1 MSDISL
7 ILLFKIAYLLLFLKI
22 IDSEKVSDKNQII
35 SRKNTIQECNY
46 FLYKWMQTSQLRIL
60 IEYHN
65 NFYIIIYKKIIINL
79 QPKLFY
85 FVSFNAYLHTFI
97 ILSNLE

>member
-1 MSDISL
+1 
-7 ILLFKIAYLLLFLKI
+7 
-22 IDSEKVSDKNQII
+22 
-35 SRKNTIQECNY
+35 
-46 FLYKWMQTSQLRIL
+46 MQTSQLRIL
-60 IEYHN
+60 IEYRN

-79 QPKLFY
+79 QPRLFY